1 MKKRWVIVASA
12 LVVASMAGCS
22 TTPTAPKDAIDNE
35 LADAPEWVRKGC
47 NAYWEKK
54 EPVRIC
60 GVGAMGS
67 TRNAALART
76 GAMARARTEIARS
89 LQTQVEAMLK
99 DYQATTTGGEEYGLA
114 AADDQHVEDVSR
126 QITETTLSGTELVDS
141 WISRSGTFYALVSL
155 DLERF
160 QDAVSKM
167 QNLSERVRQEVIRRS
182 ERAFGDLDRQLERRR
197 EP

>member
-1 MKKRWVIVASA
+1 MAKRWVIVGLA
-12 LVVASMAGCS
+12 LVGAGLFACS
-22 TTPTAPKDAIDNE
+22 TTPVAPKDAIDSE
-35 LADAPEWVRKGC
+35 LADAPDWVRKGC
-47 NAYWEKK
+47 SAYWKEK
-54 EPVRIC
+54 ETGRIC

-155 DLERF
+155 DVERF

-182 ERAFGDLDRQLERRR
+182 ERAFQDLDRQLEKRGQR
-197 EP
+197 

>member
-1 MKKRWVIVASA
+1 MGTWLGRWIVALSLA
-12 LVVASMAGCS
+12 AGWACA
-22 TTPTAPKDAIDNE
+22 TAPTPPGDAIESE
-35 LADAPEWVRKGC
+35 LADAPDWVRKGC
-47 NAYWEKK
+47 SAYWKERPEKQ
-54 EPVRIC
+54 IC

-89 LQTQVEAMLK
+89 LQVQIEAMLK
-99 DYQATTTGGEEYGLA
+99 DYQATTTGGEAFGRA

-155 DLERF
+155 DVERF
-160 QDAVSKM
+160 QDTVSKM
-167 QNLSERVRQEVIRRS
+167 ENLSERVREAVIRRS
-182 ERAFGDLDRQLERRR
+182 EKAFQDLDRQLEKRR
-197 EP
+197 ER